1 MKKATKNVLRILISI
16 VYIVWGIYSP
26 ISAIQAIIALNL
38 PAIVSAAV
46 GILMLL
52 AGIFGLFGLKKGKCK
67 AFGVVI
73 FVFAIVSL
81 VLALPIISV
90 NSIVTAILAW
100 LFILCI
106 KQYFQ
111 KTPSGSD
118 FLRTT
123 GFLLYKRRFL

>member
-1 MKKATKNVLRILISI
+1 MKKATTNVLRILISI

-26 ISAIQAIIALNL
+26 ISAIQVIIALNL

-52 AGIFGLFGLKKGKCK
+52 AGIFGLFGLKRGKCK

-106 KQYFQ
+106 K
-111 KTPSGSD
+111 
-118 FLRTT
+118 
-123 GFLLYKRRFL
+123 